1 MKKKTRKIAIGVLT
15 GCIAATGVTALAAC
29 GKTVTFPPFNYDY
42 IKTEDFGDGI
52 VLDGKLDEAQWQGQR
67 VLDADIRDTNCV
79 FRMTSYYGEKGV
91 YFGFDITDDAVYF
104 NEGTLTEINSGVQ
117 FCIGPNLASNPQTTV
132 EENAYRISVNAGG
145 AKLIKKWV
153 SPSTETNDGF
163 ADWSKDMHSKVWMNG
178 EINGECEGYS
188 VELYMPYSMFH
199 EQDVADK
206 DAKPEHL
213 YVSPALV
220 RSSSPYAT
228 SDWSQR
234 LWYGIGSEERG
245 IGWNY
250 PAENWYQFNEDG
262 LIAEDVTIA
271 AGEHGSVEGKN

>member
-132 EENAYRISVNAGG
+132 EKNA
-145 AKLIKKWV
+145 
-153 SPSTETNDGF
+153 
-163 ADWSKDMHSKVWMNG
+163 
-178 EINGECEGYS
+178 
-188 VELYMPYSMFH
+188 
-199 EQDVADK
+199 
-206 DAKPEHL
+206 
-213 YVSPALV
+213 
-220 RSSSPYAT
+220 
-228 SDWSQR
+228 
-234 LWYGIGSEERG
+234 
-245 IGWNY
+245 
-250 PAENWYQFNEDG
+250 
-262 LIAEDVTIA
+262 
-271 AGEHGSVEGKN
+271 